1 MPREVEARKQIFTTR
16 VSISEWKSMPRWKLV
31 AVIVLLMAVAVVAQE
46 TPAQSAQREP
56 SASATSSTHERSAAE
71 QNATSSAETSVKE
84 RDKSPERQIELKP
97 DASGNVPQEQI
108 RELLKRTAEKDLEN
122 DKRLRNYTYVQRQ
135 ETRPLDKHGQV
146 KKVESETSEILQ
158 IYGEQVQR
166 VIAKDDKPLSEK
178 DAKKEEE
185 KIQKII
191 DKRKNES
198 EEDRRKRQ
206 QKEEKDREEGR
217 KFVLEIA
224 DAYTF
229 HLIGSETIDG
239 KDTWVLDA
247 EPRPGYEPKSRET
260 KFLTKV
266 KGRLWVDK
274 EDAQWAKIDATMI
287 DTISFGLF
295 LARIHKGTHVL
306 VEQTQINEEV
316 WLPKHVAVHVD
327 AKLALL
333 KSIAADID
341 LSYRDY
347 KKFRTDTKV
356 TVVGEQ

>member
-1 MPREVEARKQIFTTR
+1 MRQRI
-16 VSISEWKSMPRWKLV
+16 LV
-31 AVIVLLMAVAVVAQE
+31 GVCVVVFAVLTAAQE
-46 TPAQSAQREP
+46 RAAQEPAASTEKAPQESSPPEP
-56 SASATSSTHERSAAE
+56 SKPPQQEISTSEPGKAAE
-71 QNATSSAETSVKE
+71 
-84 RDKSPERQIELKP
+84 PQIVLKP

-108 RELLKRTAEKDLEN
+108 RELLKRSAEKDLEN
-122 DKRLRNYTYVQRQ
+122 DKRLRNYTYIQRQ
-135 ETRPLDKHGQV
+135 ETRRLDGHGQV

-178 DAKKEEE
+178 DAKKEDE
-185 KIQKII
+185 KIQKMI

-198 EEDRRKRQ
+198 DEDRRKRQ
-206 QKEEKDREEGR
+206 QKEEKNREQGR

-224 DAYTF
+224 DAYNF
-229 HLIGSETIDG
+229 HLVGSETVGGDE
-239 KDTWVLDA
+239 TWVLDA
-247 EPRPGYEPKSRET
+247 EPRPEYQPKSRET

-274 EDAQWAKIDATMI
+274 ENAQWAKIDATMV

-306 VEQTQINEEV
+306 VEQTRINEEV

-341 LSYRDY
+341 VTYRDY

-356 TVVGEQ
+356 TVVGDQ